1 MTNSE
6 KTTTKYRIDYY
17 YNNDLERRWQYQKTM
32 PMAISVANLLIA
44 TGDYTIMSI
53 TTEDKID
60 D

>member
-6 KTTTKYRIDYY
+6 KITTKYRIDYY
-17 YNNDLERRWQYQKTM
+17 YKNDLERRWQYQKTM
-32 PMAISVANLLIA
+32 PMAIAVANLLIM